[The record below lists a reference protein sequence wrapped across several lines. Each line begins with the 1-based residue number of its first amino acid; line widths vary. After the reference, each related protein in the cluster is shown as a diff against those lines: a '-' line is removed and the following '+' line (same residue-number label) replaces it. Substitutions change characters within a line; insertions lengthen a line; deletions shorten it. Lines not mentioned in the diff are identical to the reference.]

1 MFAGLDIKRFAIE
14 VIGGLL
20 GGFISEQ
27 VVAHPEV
34 FGFLGEY
41 ATPVMGIVVGLAG
54 QYIEK
59 KGILPPEIAKIL
71 EFSGA
76 VTTGNWIYEYIKK
89 GFGGGSVSK
98 GTSAEIVYVP
108 PTQVQKQTYEAIVV

>member
-1 MFAGLDIKRFAIE
+1 VFEELDIKNFALE
-14 VIGGLL
+14 VLGGLL

-27 VVAHPEV
+27 VVSHPEI

-41 ATPVMGIVVGLAG
+41 ATPVMGVILGLAG

-89 GFGGGSVSK
+89 GFGGSK

-108 PTQVQKQTYEAIVV
+108 PTQVKKESYEAIVV

>member
-1 MFAGLDIKRFAIE
+1 MFAGLDIKKFALE

-27 VVAHPEV
+27 VVAHPEI

-54 QYIEK
+54 QYIENK
-59 KGILPPEIAKIL
+59 HILPPEIAKIL

-76 VTTGNWIYEYIKK
+76 VTTGNWIYEYIKR
-89 GFGGGSVSK
+89 GFGGTPSK

-108 PTQVQKQTYEAIVV
+108 PTQVEKRSYEAIVV